1 MELPEEIIKSTTKSP
16 KRIVIYGLPKMG
28 KTTALTALEDCL
40 IIDLENGS
48 NFVDAKKI
56 QASSIT
62 ELGEIAKLLEDKKK
76 ELGRNPYPFIALDT
90 ATALEEMVL
99 PMAAAAYKKL
109 PMGKNWQGT
118 DVRTLPNGAGYLYI
132 RQAFQKVVDRFDAV
146 TDHLILIG
154 HVKDAMIEKDGKEV
168 NSKDLD
174 LAGKLRNIVC
184 AKADAVAYIHR
195 KKNNLMFNFKSNDEL
210 TCGSRCSHLRG
221 ENIVIGELQEDGT
234 HTYHWDKIFID

>member
-1 MELPEEIIKSTTKSP
+1 MNLPESIIESTTKSP
-16 KRIVIYGLPKMG
+16 KRMVVYGLPKMG
-28 KTTALTALEDCL
+28 KTTALAALEDCL
-40 IIDLENGS
+40 IIDLEKGS
-48 NFVDAKKI
+48 DFVSALKV
-56 QASSIT
+56 QANNLQELT
-62 ELGEIAKLLEDKKK
+62 EIVIALQAKKK
-76 ELGRNPYPFIALDT
+76 ELGRNPYKYIALDT

-99 PMAAAAYKKL
+99 PLAAKDYKAM

-132 RQAFQKVVDRFDAV
+132 RNAFQRVVDSVDAV

-154 HVKDAMIEKDGKEV
+154 HVKDSMIEKDGKEV

-195 KKNNLMFNFKSNDEL
+195 KKNDLMFNFKSNDEL
-210 TCGSRCSHLRG
+210 TCGSRCHHLRG
-221 ENIVIGELQEDGT
+221 QNVVIGELQEDGT
-234 HTYHWDKIFID
+234 HVYHWDKIFID